1 MIDEKIL
8 IKKLENRIDI
18 FIQSQPE
25 NKNSPAVETVR
36 EFIHMLEIEAEEQA
50 KGQLPW

>member
-8 IKKLENRIDI
+8 IKKLEN
-18 FIQSQPE
+18 S
-25 NKNSPAVETVR
+25 VETVR